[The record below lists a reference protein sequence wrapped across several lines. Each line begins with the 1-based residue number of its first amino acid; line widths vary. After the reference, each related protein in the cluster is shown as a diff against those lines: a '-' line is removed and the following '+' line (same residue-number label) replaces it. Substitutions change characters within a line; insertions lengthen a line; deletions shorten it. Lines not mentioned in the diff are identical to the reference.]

1 MTSFQ
6 LKCMASLFNYTEVL
20 LTKTMISIYHN
31 PRCSKSRQALALLE
45 KKGLAVDI
53 LMYLEKPPTVKVLR
67 DLLKK
72 LGIPARQL
80 LRTNEDI
87 YREEK
92 LSDKEKTE
100 SQLIDAMA
108 RHPKLIQ
115 RPIVV
120 NGDKAVIGRPPEQ
133 VLEII

>member
-1 MTSFQ
+1 
-6 LKCMASLFNYTEVL
+6 
-20 LTKTMISIYHN
+20 MISIYHN
-31 PRCSKSRQALALLE
+31 PRCSKSRQALALLKE
-45 KKGLAVDI
+45 KGLVVDV
-53 LMYLEKPPTVKVLR
+53 LMYLEKPPTAEVLR

-72 LGIPARQL
+72 LGVSARQL
-80 LRTNEDI
+80 LRTDEDI

-108 RHPKLIQ
+108 THPKLIQ

>member
-6 LKCMASLFNYTEVL
+6 LRCMASLFNYTEVF
-20 LTKTMISIYHN
+20 LTKIMISIYHN
-31 PRCSKSRQALALLE
+31 PHCSKSRQALALLE
-45 KKGLAVDI
+45 EKGLTVDV
-53 LMYLEKPPTVKVLR
+53 LMYLEKPPTAAILR

-92 LSDKEKTE
+92 LSDEEKTE
-100 SQLIDAMA
+100 SHLIDAMA
-108 RHPKLIQ
+108 AHPKLIQ